1 MSNAPRR
8 TAKTRVLSA
17 ASGLA
22 LPAMFATF
30 ALWANDA
37 AACAVCFGDP
47 NSALTKGAANG
58 VIFLAVVVYL
68 VLMSMGMVGVF
79 WILRARKRALALASI
94 EGGSPPADPINGAE
108 L

>member
-8 TAKTRVLSA
+8 TAMTRVLSV
-17 ASGLA
+17 ASRLA
-22 LPAMFATF
+22 LPAMFTTF

-47 NSALTKGAANG
+47 DSALTKGAANG
-58 VIFLAVVVYL
+58 VIFLAAVVYL
-68 VLMSMGMVGVF
+68 VLMAMGMVGVF
-79 WILRARKRALALASI
+79 WILRARKRAQALVSVADAT
-94 EGGSPPADPINGAE
+94 PPADPID